1 MLYGKAVEYAGLTGK
16 ETVLDL
22 YCGTGTIPLAMAKA
36 AGKVIGA
43 EIVPE
48 AIEDAKKNAERNGV
62 ENASFFCGDASNIAA
77 KLQRDGLKPDVVCVD
92 PPRKG
97 LAEDVIATVA
107 AMDPQ
112 RVVYVSCDPA
122 TLGRDVK
129 RFAEQGYEA
138 KRAAAVD
145 MFPGT
150 VHVESVV
157 LLEKAQ

>member
-1 MLYGKAVEYAGLTGK
+1 MGDAGDDADIDIACRQSGIGGN
-16 ETVLDL
+16 LDFIRYSL
-22 YCGTGTIPLAMAKA
+22 SRDDDR
-36 AGKVIGA
+36 VIGA

-62 ENASFFCGDASNIAA
+62 KNASFFCGDASDIAA

-107 AMDPQ
+107 AMDPR

-129 RFAEQGYEA
+129 RFSEHGYEA
-138 KRAAAVD
+138 RRAAAVD

-157 LLEKAQ
+157 LLEKQ